1 MTVVAARRTVVVARP
16 PRVSRVLRLL
26 ALVAPARC
34 FCRPMR
40 VIGAPPDG
48 PVVLAANHQSH
59 ADTAVLLRA
68 LPPRVRART
77 APAAAEDYFFLRN
90 RFLRWFS
97 ERVVGAFPFPRRGSA
112 GIDRAEALLRAG
124 RTVILFPEGTRSTD
138 GRIAP
143 FRPGVGVLASLGFRV
158 VPVAIAGT
166 RAVLPKGEP
175 FPRRAPVCVL
185 FGEPMELAGVEPK
198 RAAACVEAAVRLLAK
213 RASIPEGRATWY
225 ERARRLA
232 RSRAGLA
239 VCFAWGAA
247 EALVLP
253 IIPDVAVALLAV
265 VAPARFP
272 LLALSAAAGSV
283 AGSGAAHALGA
294 IGIVPPLPLVT
305 PRMAEQASMW
315 LSDEGAGALRH
326 QPWSGIPVKAFSYE
340 AGAAGVPLGAFV
352 WHTAIAR
359 GLRMV
364 EVGAVFALA
373 GRLGRR
379 VAPRAYGAFCIAF
392 AMVFRSGWCASSRTG
407 REEGR

>member
-1 MTVVAARRTVVVARP
+1 MTVVAPRRTVALGRA
-16 PRVSRVLRLL
+16 PRVSRALRRLVL
-26 ALVAPARC
+26 VSPARW
-34 FCRPMR
+34 FCRPLR

-59 ADTAVLLRA
+59 ADTAVLLSA

-77 APAAAEDYFFLRN
+77 APAAAEDYFFRN

-112 GIDRAEALLRAG
+112 GIERAEALLRAG

-143 FRPGVGVLASLGFRV
+143 FRAGVGVLASLGYRV

-175 FPRRAPVCVL
+175 FPCRAPVCVR
-185 FGEPMELAGVEPK
+185 FGEPMELAGVEPT
-198 RAAACVEAAVRLLAK
+198 RAAACVEAAVRLLAE
-213 RASIPEGRATWY
+213 RASVPQGRATCY

-253 IIPDVAVALLAV
+253 IVPDVAVALLAV

-305 PRMAEQASMW
+305 PRMAQQASAW
-315 LSDEGAGALRH
+315 LAGEGARAVDH
-326 QPWSGIPVKAFSYE
+326 QPWSGIPIKAFSYE

-359 GLRMV
+359 GMRMLA
-364 EVGAVFALA
+364 VGAVFALA
-373 GRLGRR
+373 GRVGRR
-379 VAPRAYGAFCIAF
+379 AAPHAYGAFCIAF
-392 AMVFRSGWCASSRTG
+392 AVVFTAGLARVVAHWS
-407 REEGR
+407 